1 MTDLSRRR
9 FLFGAAATSIAATSM
24 GSLLS
29 ACTSRAEESARGGGS
44 STGSGIL
51 ISPPVTN
58 NIYWDA
64 WTDAAKSACD
74 ALGIDYKVEN
84 FNGDTQAQLTSFGNA
99 KNLGL
104 AGVMT
109 MANEA
114 GVSPRLFGTLE
125 RDGIYGLNCH
135 NNQPWSAPTEIGDHY
150 AGYLEFP
157 NQPGFEALCAAVFEE
172 LGGEGKVLH
181 VAGVAGN
188 SASEYR
194 TLGLEAALKKYPGIE
209 LADRQFGEFSR
220 VATAPVVENMLTAH
234 PDIKA
239 VICQNDDSAMGAISA
254 LKRKG
259 VEALVVGADG
269 VPEMLDAIKAGD
281 AYATIANSGTWLG
294 GAMAVRLYDA
304 INGKKVDPLER
315 MAQFESFVVNTPEA
329 AKAYADLNASS
340 APYDWKKMSR
350 VENPDSWDM
359 QIEMKVIRP
368 AELWAPFDDQKPS
381 GYELPEP
388 YASASDADYQAYDD
402 TYAEHLKSNPFDA
415 IKKLTTL

>member
-9 FLFGAAATSIAATSM
+9 FLVGTAAGIAATSM

-29 ACTSRAEESARGGGS
+29 ACSTRAELTASGKS
-44 STGSGIL
+44 SNGSGIL

-64 WTDAAKSACD
+64 WVDAAKSACD
-74 ALGIDYKVEN
+74 ALGIESKVEN

-135 NNQPWSAPTEIGDHY
+135 NNQPWSTPVEIGDHY

-157 NQPGFEALCAAVFEE
+157 NQPGFEALCVALFEE
-172 LGGEGKVLH
+172 LGGQGKVLH

-194 TLGLEAALKKYPGIE
+194 TLGLDAALKKYPGIE

-220 VATAPVVENMLTAH
+220 VATAPIVDNMLTAH
-234 PDIKA
+234 PDVKA

-259 VEALVVGADG
+259 AKALVVGADG

-304 INGKKVDPLER
+304 IKGKEVEPLER

-329 AKAYADLNASS
+329 AEAYARLNAGSS
-340 APYDWKKMSR
+340 PYDWKKMSR
-350 VENPDSWDM
+350 VENPDTWDM
-359 QIEMKVIRP
+359 QIEMKMIRP
-368 AELWAPFDDQKPS
+368 AQLWSPFEDKKPS
-381 GYELPEP
+381 GYELPQP
-388 YASASDADYQAYDD
+388 YASASEADYQAVDD
-402 TYAEHLKSNPFDA
+402 MYAAHLKSNPFDA
-415 IKKLTTL
+415 IKKLAKA